1 MMPIGIVAHD
11 AGGAEIVSS
20 WVKNNPS
27 HYLFALE
34 GPAVSIFQRKIPNLI
49 LTPLEETVKN
59 SEYLLTGT
67 SATSNLER
75 NAIALSTKH
84 KKRTISF
91 LDHWINYKYR
101 FTRND
106 VELLPDEIWVGDDL
120 ALEIARTEF
129 PKLKITLVLN
139 PYVKDFLLEFQEKI
153 ASNLDDQY
161 LGWTRILFIGENIS
175 GNSILVHG
183 ISGSSDEL
191 DSLKFLIEHYSLL
204 SETKAVLR
212 IRPHPSELVE
222 KYRAIAEKTLDR
234 SLIFEFTANSLVDD
248 LVWADVVCGMSSM
261 ALALALMVKKR
272 VICCIP
278 GEFSKSKL
286 PHDKIESLSRLV
298 IG

>member
-191 DSLKFLIEHYSLL
+191 DSLKFLIEQD
-204 SETKAVLR
+204 A
-212 IRPHPSELVE
+212 
-222 KYRAIAEKTLDR
+222 
-234 SLIFEFTANSLVDD
+234 F
-248 LVWADVVCGMSSM
+248 
-261 ALALALMVKKR
+261 
-272 VICCIP
+272 
-278 GEFSKSKL
+278 
-286 PHDKIESLSRLV
+286 
-298 IG
+298 